1 MRRLFAFGKDRGR
14 RFGMINFYFA
24 YKYVYDEILKSIV
37 NGELDKEGFLLS
49 EKEYCE
55 KFDVSLTTVRRAL
68 EQLKQEGIVEK
79 IKGKGTAVSRLVRR
93 IKLPPNKYI
102 GVLMVP
108 FAEQPTIAE
117 QKYHY
122 FNKYAQKIYKS
133 IYSELRN
140 DYNLLI
146 DTISI
151 SEMEEKFP
159 KSVLYQADKILIL
172 GETQKQTIEYLH
184 GMGKC
189 LLVYNY
195 FDFDVQVC
203 RVNND
208 EREQYKRAV
217 DYLLQH
223 GHNRIASINGINNF
237 SESLE
242 RYLGYQDALILNEEC
257 IDTQYVRWGN
267 MTPESGYYMAKELM
281 QLPTP
286 PTAIICVNDG
296 VAMGAYDALTEAG
309 YRVPEDVVLIGHDN
323 SEFDDPKY
331 VFTTIDPCYEKV
343 GKLLAQKLRRNT
355 WIDDQSISESQLI
368 IR

>member
-1 MRRLFAFGKDRGR
+1 
-14 RFGMINFYFA
+14 MINFFFA
-24 YKYVYDEILKSIV
+24 YKYVYDEILKGIE
-37 NGELDKEGFLLS
+37 NGELGHDGFLLS

-68 EQLKQEGIVEK
+68 EQLRTEGIVEK

-93 IKLPPNKYI
+93 IKMPPNKFI
-102 GVLMVP
+102 AVLMVP
-108 FAEQPTIAE
+108 FHEQPSISE

-122 FNKYAQKIYKS
+122 VNKYAQKIYKA
-133 IYSELRN
+133 IYGELRN

-146 DTISI
+146 DTIEI
-151 SEMEEKFP
+151 GEMSEKFQ
-159 KSVLYQADKILIL
+159 KSVLFQADKILLL
-172 GETQKQTIEYLH
+172 GETQKDTIDYLH
-184 GMGKC
+184 GLGKC
-189 LLVYNY
+189 VLVYNY

-242 RYLGYQDALILNEEC
+242 RYMGYQDALILNDEY

-281 QLPTP
+281 ELPTP

-309 YRVPEDVVLIGHDN
+309 LKIPEDVFLIGHDN

-331 VFTTIDPCYEKV
+331 VFSTIDPCYNNV
-343 GKLLAQKLRRNT
+343 GRMLAEKLRRNT
-355 WIDDQSISESQLI
+355 WIDDEAIVESQLI